1 MDELLLGQHFRDEH
15 RFFKVDEFR
24 QRVKPLIEAIENDDE
39 IDTSMFT
46 VQQLY
51 ALAISVGKK
60 RDQYVPKKK
69 QKLSQ
74 QIGEHSVLIVALH
87 HDTCMNCKNKSSIA
101 SYF

>member
-1 MDELLLGQHFRDEH
+1 MNELLVGQHFRDEN
-15 RFFKVDEFR
+15 RFFKVTEFR
-24 QRVKPLIEAIENDDE
+24 QRVKPLIETILNDDE

-69 QKLSQ
+69 PRLS
-74 QIGEHSVLIVALH
+74 STKKRRLR
-87 HDTCMNCKNKSSIA
+87 
-101 SYF
+101 